1 MRPVGGDICI
11 RSGDLPNGEV
21 VVLEID
27 GGHHLEVTHW
37 EADMKRERA
46 VVITRRWVLRATV
59 FEIRL
64 EAASVFSDLRAMG
77 VPTLADQILKGL

>member
-1 MRPVGGDICI
+1 
-11 RSGDLPNGEV
+11 
-21 VVLEID
+21 
-27 GGHHLEVTHW
+27 
-37 EADMKRERA
+37 MKRERA

-77 VPTLADQILKGL
+77 VPTLAELSDSQRAIAH